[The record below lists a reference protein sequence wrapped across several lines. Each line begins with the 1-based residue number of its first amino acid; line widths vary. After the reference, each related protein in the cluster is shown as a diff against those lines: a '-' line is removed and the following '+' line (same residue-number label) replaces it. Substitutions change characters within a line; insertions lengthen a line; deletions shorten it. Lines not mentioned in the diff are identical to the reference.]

1 MTTEQTRRPL
11 RIARIVAL
19 IILAVALLFIG
30 FLVWAGQPAMATTEA
45 LGALTTDES
54 VMVTTTPW
62 LVFTPVTPTATTGLI
77 FYPGGLVDPRA
88 YAPAARAIAAEGY
101 LVAIVPMPF
110 NLAVFAPNRGLDVM
124 AAYPT
129 IQQWAIGGHSLGGAM
144 AANFA
149 TTQDDAV
156 KALILWASY
165 PASNNSLAQRENLEV
180 TSIYGSND
188 GLTTVAKIDESRPL
202 LPPDSS
208 FVAIEGGNHAQFG
221 RYGAQDGDN
230 PATIPQA
237 EQEAQTIAAT
247 LTTLAAIQLPN

>member
-1 MTTEQTRRPL
+1 MTSEQTKRPL
-11 RIARIVAL
+11 RIARIVAVV
-19 IILAVALLFIG
+19 ILVVALIFIG
-30 FLVWAGQPAMATTEA
+30 FLVWAGRPAMATTEA

-54 VMVTTTPW
+54 VIVTTTPW

-110 NLAVFAPNRGLDVM
+110 NLAVLAPNRGLDVI

-129 IQQWAIGGHSLGGAM
+129 IEQWAVGGHSLGGAM

-149 TTQDDAV
+149 ASQEEVV

-165 PASNNSLAQRENLEV
+165 PASNNSLAQRANLQV
-180 TSIYGSND
+180 TSIYGTND
-188 GLTTVAKIDESRPL
+188 GLTTLDKIEESRAL
-202 LPPDSS
+202 LPSDST

-221 RYGAQDGDN
+221 WYGAQDGDN
-230 PATIPQA
+230 PATIPPA
-237 EQEAQTIAAT
+237 EQAAQTITAT
-247 LTTLAAIQLPN
+247 LAALAAIQ

>member
-1 MTTEQTRRPL
+1 MTSEQTRRPL

-30 FLVWAGQPAMATTEA
+30 FLVWAGRPAMATAEA
-45 LGALTTDES
+45 LDALATDERVS
-54 VMVTTTPW
+54 VTTTPW

-88 YAPAARAIAAEGY
+88 YAPVARAIAAEGY

-129 IQQWAIGGHSLGGAM
+129 IERWAVGGHSLGGAM

-149 TTQDDAV
+149 ANQDEAIN
-156 KALILWASY
+156 ALILWASY
-165 PASNNSLAQRENLEV
+165 PASNNSLAQRTDLQV
-180 TSIYGSND
+180 TSIYGTND
-188 GLTTVAKIDESRPL
+188 GLATVAKIAESRPL
-202 LPPDSS
+202 LPSDTQ
-208 FVAIEGGNHAQFG
+208 FVPIEGGNHAQFG
-221 RYGAQDGDN
+221 WYGVQRGDN
-230 PATIPQA
+230 PATIPHEEQA
-237 EQEAQTIAAT
+237 AQVITAT
-247 LTTLAAIQLPN
+247 LTVLAALQ

>member
-1 MTTEQTRRPL
+1 MTSEQTRRPL

-19 IILAVALLFIG
+19 VILTVALLFIG
-30 FLVWAGQPAMATTEA
+30 FLVWAGRPAMATAEA
-45 LGALTTDES
+45 LDALTTDER
-54 VMVTTTPW
+54 VIVTTAPW

-110 NLAVFAPNRGLDVM
+110 NLAVLAPNRGLDVM

-129 IQQWAIGGHSLGGAM
+129 IKRWAVGGHSLGGAM

-149 TTQDDAV
+149 ASQDEAV
-156 KALILWASY
+156 NALILWASY
-165 PASNNSLAQRENLEV
+165 PASNNSLARREDLQV
-180 TSIYGSND
+180 TSIYGTND
-188 GLTTVAKIDESRPL
+188 GLTTPDKIKESRAL

-221 RYGAQDGDN
+221 WYGAQDGDN
-230 PATIPQA
+230 PAAIPHE
-237 EQEAQTIAAT
+237 EQEAQTITAT
-247 LTTLAAIQLPN
+247 LAALAAIQ

>member
-1 MTTEQTRRPL
+1 MTSNQTRRPL

-19 IILAVALLFIG
+19 VILAVALLFIG
-30 FLVWAGQPAMATTEA
+30 FLVWAGRPAMATTEA
-45 LGALTTDES
+45 LDALTTDENI
-54 VMVTTTPW
+54 VVTTTPW
-62 LVFTPVTPTATTGLI
+62 LVFTPVTPTATTGFI

-129 IQQWAIGGHSLGGAM
+129 IKRWAVGGHSLGGAM

-149 TTQDDAV
+149 AGQDEAV
-156 KALILWASY
+156 NALILWASY
-165 PASNNSLAQRENLEV
+165 PASNNSLARRADLQV
-180 TSIYGSND
+180 TSVYGTND
-188 GLTTVAKIDESRPL
+188 GLATIDKIEESRAL
-202 LPPDSS
+202 LPPDST

-221 RYGAQDGDN
+221 WYGAQDGDN
-230 PATIPQA
+230 PAAIPHDK
-237 EQEAQTIAAT
+237 QEAQTITAT
-247 LTTLAAIQLPN
+247 LGALAALE